1 MKNLNNS
8 IKKLLTKSFLI
19 KEYIKND
26 KSVVKIATE
35 IKPSE
40 TTIYK
45 YLKIHNIKMRTMSEA
60 LKKYQNF
67 NKTMVYREYITNKN
81 TALQIAKKIQ
91 CSDTTVYRYLKKYNI
106 LRRTKSEDK
115 IDRVHAEVMRSNN
128 ATSAQIIANN
138 FKEMVK

>member
-106 LRRTKSEDK
+106 LRRTKSE
-115 IDRVHAEVMRSNN
+115 VMKGKN
-128 ATSAQIIANN
+128 
-138 FKEMVK
+138 